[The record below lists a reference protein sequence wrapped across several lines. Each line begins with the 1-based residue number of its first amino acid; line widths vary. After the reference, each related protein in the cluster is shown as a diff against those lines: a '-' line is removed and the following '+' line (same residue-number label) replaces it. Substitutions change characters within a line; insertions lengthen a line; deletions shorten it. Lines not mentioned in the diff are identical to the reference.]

1 VAGVIELSRSKKTQL
16 PNAPNGR
23 KRYAINA
30 SLDVLQMKEDG
41 VWEDIDASLDKNGLP
56 KKVPYDLT
64 PYLTGLPGF
73 HYKSK
78 NSGEFDVRLK
88 CAKQSAGSIVEIPHK
103 PNVKPVIK
111 GRTITWTDYYPD
123 VDVVLTMGN
132 ACVVLN
138 RIIKSPSAPLEYDVE
153 ITEVEKGEAQ
163 LQPLKPATD
172 AAGQLLKM
180 EEKPSLDGRTETLKL
195 EVLPL
200 EGQEVKPITYPIRDS
215 TIIEIGVG
223 ASTDDC
229 YRRLVSSGFS
239 LGFTGIL
246 AGLWSSTVKQYGSGI
261 RFDGITITQDSTI
274 DTSYITFTCKTARS
288 GTVCNTRI
296 SAEAT
301 DDPNTFADDGAAFDT
316 RFANNTDAVVDW
328 DGMGAWTANTEYES
342 PEIKTVIQ
350 EIVDRDGWSSGN
362 AIVIFWEDFD
372 DRSTG
377 SASRRDAYSWDA
389 LDEDK
394 VAQLYIEYTEGGAEP
409 QELTAAVVSVASS
422 VASSSISGDGDAPLT
437 QAVVSVTSSVA
448 NASLSGS
455 GNAPLTQAVIGAAS
469 SVINATIGYGQ
480 QYLAQSPVAVTSSI
494 QTSAISGTGDAPL
507 TAAVVSVTSSVQT
520 ATIQNSVQILT
531 ASVVSVTSS
540 VQNTSISGSGDAP
553 LTGAVVSVASSVVN
567 TTITT
572 TQILTQAVIAVSSSV
587 VTSAIAGSGNAPL
600 TGSVVAVTSSV
611 VQAGISGS
619 GNAPL
624 AGTVVSVASSVINSA
639 ITHEKQYLASSPVA
653 VDSSVEASAIAGSG
667 IAPLTANVVGV
678 ASSVPNASLES
689 GGQYLGA
696 SPISAASSVQNS
708 AISGSGDAPLT
719 GAVVSVVSSVMASA
733 IAGTGNAPLTGAVV
747 GVASSVVNPSIART
761 TQHLASSPVAVA
773 ASVQNGAIENV
784 SLEQELLASPVAA
797 ASLVRTAAIAGAG
810 TAGLNAV
817 AIAVASSVAA
827 SSCKLTITSII
838 AITMKLHSRS
848 TTSSLNPRSAEA
860 ELNQRDSDMEL
871 NPRSRTV
878 KLNRRDTEIE
888 SPYGRE

>member
-1 VAGVIELSRSKKTQL
+1 MIELSRSKKTQL

-239 LGFTGIL
+239 LGFTAIL

-455 GNAPLTQAVIGAAS
+455 GNAPLTQAVIGVVS
-469 SVINATIGYGQ
+469 SVVNATIGYGQ

-494 QTSAISGTGDAPL
+494 QTAAISGSGTAPL
-507 TAAVVSVTSSVQT
+507 TAAVVGVTSSVQT

-540 VQNTSISGSGDAP
+540 VQNASISGSGDAP
-553 LTGAVVSVASSVVN
+553 LTAASVAAASSV
-567 TTITT
+567 
-572 TQILTQAVIAVSSSV
+572 QAA
-587 VTSAIAGSGNAPL
+587 TLA
-600 TGSVVAVTSSV
+600 
-611 VQAGISGS
+611 GS

-624 AGTVVSVASSVINSA
+624 AGTVISVASSVINSA